1 MSANFIIRLNSSQ
14 LRESKHQTQ
23 SGVVSREL
31 PAHPTAAPAT
41 MIMTINLIV
50 GIGKSFIFTKSFF
63 LFLTWQGGF

>member
-50 GIGKSFIFTKSFF
+50 GIGKSYLQSLFF